1 MIPLAGSILA
11 GLDEFMLR
19 VGHLSCVCALAA
31 ELRGSWTQT
40 ERELSEELTR
50 LTMVDPD
57 CEPQVAKYLAEKELC
72 RVVENDGVH
81 ASKRDYR
88 YPALTVSIESGIH
101 RLSVAPD
108 EKKAVWWQD
117 LCLSSPDVRS
127 RVGAATI
134 NKGKSGSKTGLSH
147 IMDWVSILNLATHSG
162 ELSAEGHLVASLGR
176 FRVNESWTRNPYVIG
191 VEKIIYA
198 YLLLS
203 ADLDVFQRLTR
214 FLLSEKPPIRKQSGA
229 AALIKTV
236 AQISEEAEHSQLT
249 TQQMYRLSQHIR
261 DLDVGGQHSP
271 TEKPTVGSTAWHRT
285 ASRLEMYVDLGL
297 LEKGRGGG
305 HELYEYV
312 YYPTDALRRA
322 QEATEETG
330 VAGVDWVDK
339 HLMWILFGGPRS
351 ASSVSAAEI
360 LELVPLAVDALSRA
374 ANVMPLSSLS
384 LGISCI
390 LHDRDQACS
399 VAAVR
404 SALEG
409 IARENPS
416 LARLSRGSSGE
427 RPEFISFTPLALR
440 RTV

>member
-1 MIPLAGSILA
+1 MTPLVGSILA

-19 VGHLSCVCALAA
+19 VGHLSCVCALAS

-40 ERELSEELTR
+40 ERELGEELTR
-50 LTMVDPD
+50 LTPVEPG
-57 CEPQVAKYLAEKELC
+57 CEPHLAMYLAEKELC
-72 RVVENDGVH
+72 RVVRDESVA
-81 ASKRDYR
+81 ASERDYR
-88 YPALTVSIESGIH
+88 YPALTVTIQSGVH
-101 RLSVAPD
+101 RLSVAPG

-127 RVGAATI
+127 RVGAVTI

-162 ELSAEGHLVASLGR
+162 ELSAEGHLVASLGC
-176 FRVNESWTRNPYVIG
+176 FRTKESWARNPYVIG
-191 VEKIIYA
+191 VEKLIYA

-229 AALIKTV
+229 AALVKTV

-249 TQQMYRLSQHIR
+249 TQQIYRLSQHIR
-261 DLDVGGQHSP
+261 DLDVGGQRSA
-271 TEKPTVGSTAWHRT
+271 TDKPTVGSTAWHRT

-297 LEKGRGGG
+297 LEKGRGGA
-305 HELYEYV
+305 HELYEYI

-322 QEATEETG
+322 QEATDDATVSG
-330 VAGVDWVDK
+330 MDWVDK
-339 HLMWILFGGPRS
+339 HLMWILFGGPRHVS
-351 ASSVSAAEI
+351 RASAADI
-360 LELVPLAVDALSRA
+360 LELVPRAVDALSRA

-384 LGISCI
+384 LGISCL
-390 LHDRDQACS
+390 LHDRDIACS
-399 VAAVR
+399 IAAVR

-409 IARENPS
+409 IARENPG